1 MGEWTKYRMNLAQ
14 LRQYLQIRTG
24 HDDVTVV
31 ASQEPA
37 STHLPTKIVTLDPD
51 DPMAAVSAT
60 HEGLHITETETM
72 EGPGHTFRRY
82 LSQPERIVLNVLED
96 GRIER
101 LGIRQDPGLRVQFQE
116 DIDTLWPLILRE
128 EWTAQALK
136 GMYMLVGGYRFD
148 EHALKPRARR
158 VLGKFRPFVV
168 QARRAK
174 TTSDL
179 IPLLKPIIALFDE
192 ELPRQARPQPTPPEP
207 EEAQLEGVGERGDGE
222 DDDFGVPTGRGDDG
236 DDERDVDDDATGKS
250 SVQSSGQSSGQAEQ
264 GKSGDDASDD
274 GEDNDE
280 CDGECP
286 ACKSQKDGQRESDSD
301 ADGYA
306 ERDAVEYDAD
316 EVSAE
321 LEAAEKMGEGPGDDD
336 ERRHGGRPVRV
347 RGRDK
352 VTGGPTVNQL
362 VQRAK
367 AIRRKIDRIEQ
378 GQAEERRRRAEAE
391 AEEYVSTDAPTA
403 PSPASAGSPRKL
415 PESMRELADLKQAWE
430 QAQKTWQDGAV
441 VKIDYAALKADRS
454 VGGLGYR
461 GQGLFQVRN
470 WRKMTRNQAAAR
482 VEAIEAAY
490 RPTCNYLSR
499 VLRTLMQ
506 TADRRGLR
514 DHERT
519 GLLDRRRAYQL
530 GAAKLDVFRQA
541 PNPRDGRPIVLLTTD
556 CSGSMEGGGA
566 MRHDTKAFHAMAA
579 TLVLAGSLHRLGIPF
594 ETHAFDV
601 AVYVTKM
608 FEDRYDS
615 SVVRAMANTWA
626 HAGGST
632 YAAEA
637 LAVAW
642 GRIMY
647 HSEPRKVIIMVTDGQ
662 VAQNT
667 AELVKAIERQGTLV
681 IGVGVGVDV
690 HSTFPHAITIENAAD
705 LPNRFAILMK
715 QFLPADGKWRRAA

>member
-1 MGEWTKYRMNLAQ
+1 MGEWTRYRMNLAQ

-31 ASQEPA
+31 ASREPA

-60 HEGLHITETETM
+60 HEGLHITETEAT
-72 EGPGHTFRRY
+72 EGPCHPSPNHPVRRY

-116 DIDTLWPLILRE
+116 DIDTLWTAILKE

-148 EHALKPRARR
+148 EHALKPRARK
-158 VLGKFRPFVV
+158 VLGKFRPFIG
-168 QARRAK
+168 QIRRAK

-192 ELPRQARPQPTPPEP
+192 ELPRQARSQPTPPEP
-207 EEAQLEGVGERGDGE
+207 EDPQVEGVGEQSDGE
-222 DDDFGVPTGRGDDG
+222 DGDFGVPT
-236 DDERDVDDDATGKS
+236 
-250 SVQSSGQSSGQAEQ
+250 
-264 GKSGDDASDD
+264 
-274 GEDNDE
+274 
-280 CDGECP
+280 
-286 ACKSQKDGQRESDSD
+286 GQRESDSD
-301 ADGYA
+301 ADGYV

-321 LEAAEKMGEGPGDDD
+321 LEAAEKMGDKSS
-336 ERRHGGRPVRV
+336 ERSQGGRPVRV
-347 RGRDK
+347 RGRDR

-362 VQRAK
+362 VQRAN

-391 AEEYVSTDAPTA
+391 AEEYVSTDAPPA
-403 PSPASAGSPRKL
+403 QSPASAGSPLKL
-415 PESMRELADLKQAWE
+415 PESMRELADLEQAWK
-430 QAQKTWQDGAV
+430 QAQKAWRDGAV
-441 VKIDYAALKADRS
+441 VRIDYAALKADRS

-461 GQGLFQVRN
+461 GQDAFRVSN
-470 WRKMTRNQAAAR
+470 WRKMTENRAAS
-482 VEAIEAAY
+482 EAENVEAAY

-499 VLRTLMQ
+499 VLRTMMQ

-530 GAAKLDVFRQA
+530 GAAKLDVFRQS

-579 TLVLAGSLHRLGIPF
+579 TLVFAGSLQRLGIPF

-601 AVYVTKM
+601 AVYITKM

-615 SVVRAMANTWA
+615 SVVRAMANVWA

-632 YAAEA
+632 CAAEA
-637 LAVAW
+637 LAIAW

-690 HSTFPHAITIENAAD
+690 HSTFPHSVTIENAAD